1 MTLFILA
8 CVLLIFLALE
18 FRINEL
24 QKSVKELKDSLG
36 RAEERLGNV
45 EKTIIKEDKG

>member
-1 MTLFILA
+1 MTLFMLA

-24 QKSVKELKDSLG
+24 QKSVKELKDSLKTS
-36 RAEERLGNV
+36 EERLGNV